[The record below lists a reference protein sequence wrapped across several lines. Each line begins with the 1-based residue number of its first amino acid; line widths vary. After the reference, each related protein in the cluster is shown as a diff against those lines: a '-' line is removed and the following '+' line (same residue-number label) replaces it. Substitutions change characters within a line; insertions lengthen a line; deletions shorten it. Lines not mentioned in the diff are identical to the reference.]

1 VDDEDRHLDQIVHR
15 AAGRLDDALD
25 AGKYLFRLFV
35 LVVADHSAAAFE
47 RARHLAGDV
56 QRVARAYGVR
66 PQTGAGLGDIWDRQL
81 CPGHD
86 VLLMKTI
93 SNGFVAYHGSSRRR
107 GSCAAKT
114 PPIRLRR
121 TPATRQTERSSESLR
136 GSRISRSGFRTRG
149 R

>member
-1 VDDEDRHLDQIVHR
+1 GFDFHQHVGLRERPHLDKGGGGKIAGEELAARAPDLGVLGDVDDEDRHLDQIVHR

-66 PQTGAGLGDIWDRQL
+66 PQTGAGLGDIWDR
-81 CPGHD
+81 
-86 VLLMKTI
+86 
-93 SNGFVAYHGSSRRR
+93 
-107 GSCAAKT
+107 
-114 PPIRLRR
+114 
-121 TPATRQTERSSESLR
+121 
-136 GSRISRSGFRTRG
+136 
-149 R
+149 